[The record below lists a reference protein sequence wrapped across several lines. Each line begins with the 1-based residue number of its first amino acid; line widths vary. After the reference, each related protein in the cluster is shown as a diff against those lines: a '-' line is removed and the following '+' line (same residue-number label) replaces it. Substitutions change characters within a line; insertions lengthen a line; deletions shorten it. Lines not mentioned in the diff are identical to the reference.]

1 MRMKRILA
9 SENGLPTQE
18 VVELGNNSL
27 PKYAYLHQAPVSEKD
42 SRSVVVTMRIG
53 RQAEHYAIY
62 SCCGYGNCETAF
74 GVLPH
79 LLHDTRAYVA
89 MEIAVPKHVLVS
101 MAILSIER
109 GDAEE
114 VGGV

>member
-1 MRMKRILA
+1 MGIKSILA
-9 SENGLPTQE
+9 SETGLAMQE
-18 VVELGNNSL
+18 VVNLGNNSL
-27 PKYAYLHQAPVSEKD
+27 RKYAYLHQAPVSEKH
-42 SRSVVVTMRIG
+42 SRSVIVTMRIG

-62 SCCGYGNCETAF
+62 SCCGYGNCKTAF

-101 MAILSIER
+101 MAILSIES
-109 GDAEE
+109 GDVKE
-114 VGGV
+114 V